1 MALQV
6 RFWGKDSSELR
17 IPPLSGCQAVRP
29 GQWQWHVGGQRM
41 STDPLRSRA
50 AESSATG
57 RIDSTGLPPS
67 TAVSGAMGVGV
78 PAVEVDVA
86 EVPLRDR
93 IRWGPIIA
101 GVVTA
106 FAVLLFLTVL
116 GIALGVSALGGD
128 DAKTWGTAA
137 GIWGGLSL
145 LVAFF
150 FGGWMAARAA
160 ATLSESDGPLN
171 GFITGAATLLLL
183 LWLATTALTGALG
196 FFASTVTNIAGAAA
210 PVAMQAVDQGAVPPE
225 TQTAVDQAA
234 DNPEAAVDQAEQTA
248 QQAADA
254 ASKAAGPG
262 AWGTTI
268 AIILAVGAA
277 TLGGMVGRNERM
289 VLPRS
294 RTVVATRYPS
304 CHSQKR

>member
-1 MALQV
+1 
-6 RFWGKDSSELR
+6 
-17 IPPLSGCQAVRP
+17 
-29 GQWQWHVGGQRM
+29 M
-41 STDPLRSRA
+41 STDPLGNRA
-50 AESSATG
+50 AESSASG

-67 TAVSGAMGVGV
+67 TAASGVVGVGV

-116 GIALGVSALGGD
+116 GLALGISALGGD
-128 DAKTWGTAA
+128 DDPQTWGTAA

-196 FFASTVTNIAGAAA
+196 FFATTVSNLAGAAA
-210 PVAMQAVDQGAVPPE
+210 PVAMEAVDQGAVPPE
-225 TQTAVDQAA
+225 AQTAVDEAA
-234 DNPEAAVDQAEQTA
+234 ENPEAAVPTEVAGAA
-248 QQAADA
+248 QQAADT
-254 ASKAAGPG
+254 ASEAAGPG

-268 AIILAVGAA
+268 AIILAIGAA

-289 VLPRS
+289 VLPGS
-294 RTVVATRYPS
+294 RTVVASR
-304 CHSQKR
+304 

>member
-1 MALQV
+1 MN
-6 RFWGKDSSELR
+6 
-17 IPPLSGCQAVRP
+17 
-29 GQWQWHVGGQRM
+29 
-41 STDPLRSRA
+41 TDPLENRA
-50 AESSATG
+50 VQSSATG
-57 RIDSTGLPPS
+57 RFDSTGLPPS
-67 TAVSGAMGVGV
+67 TAVTGVTGV

-86 EVPLRDR
+86 DVPMRDR

-116 GIALGVSALGGD
+116 GIALGISALGGD
-128 DAKTWGTAA
+128 DNPQTWGTAA

-145 LVAFF
+145 LLAFF

-171 GFITGAATLLLL
+171 GFVTGAATLLLL

-196 FFASTVTNIAGAAA
+196 FFASTVSNLAGAAA
-210 PVAMQAVDQGAVPPE
+210 PVAIQAVDNGAVPPQ

-234 DNPEAAVDQAEQTA
+234 NNPQAAVPDQVQQTA
-248 QQAADA
+248 QQAANT

-277 TLGGMVGRNERM
+277 TLGGMVGRNDRM
-289 VLPRS
+289 VMPRS
-294 RTVVATRYPS
+294 RTVVATR
-304 CHSQKR
+304 

>member
-1 MALQV
+1 MN
-6 RFWGKDSSELR
+6 
-17 IPPLSGCQAVRP
+17 
-29 GQWQWHVGGQRM
+29 
-41 STDPLRSRA
+41 TDPLGNRA
-50 AESSATG
+50 VESSATG
-57 RIDSTGLPPS
+57 RIDSTGLPVS
-67 TAVSGAMGVGV
+67 TATGVMGV

-86 EVPLRDR
+86 DVPMRDR

-116 GIALGVSALGGD
+116 GIALGISALGGGD
-128 DAKTWGTAA
+128 DPQTWGTAA

-150 FGGWMAARAA
+150 VGGWMAARAA

-171 GFITGAATLLLL
+171 GFVTGAATLLLL

-196 FFASTVTNIAGAAA
+196 FFASTVSNIAGAAA
-210 PVAMQAVDQGAVPPE
+210 PVAMEAVDQGAVPAD
-225 TQTAVDQAA
+225 TQATVDQAA
-234 DNPEAAVDQAEQTA
+234 DNPEAAVPDEVEQAA
-248 QQAADA
+248 QQAADT
-254 ASKAAGPG
+254 ASQAAGPG

-268 AIILAVGAA
+268 AIILAIGAA

-289 VLPRS
+289 VIPGS
-294 RTVVATRYPS
+294 RTVVATR
-304 CHSQKR
+304 

>member
-1 MALQV
+1 
-6 RFWGKDSSELR
+6 
-17 IPPLSGCQAVRP
+17 
-29 GQWQWHVGGQRM
+29 
-41 STDPLRSRA
+41 
-50 AESSATG
+50 
-57 RIDSTGLPPS
+57 
-67 TAVSGAMGVGV
+67 MGVGV

-116 GIALGVSALGGD
+116 GIALGISALGGD
-128 DAKTWGTAA
+128 DDPQTWGTAA

-196 FFASTVTNIAGAAA
+196 FFASTVSNLAGAAA
-210 PVAMQAVDQGAVPPE
+210 PVAMEAVDQGAVPAD
-225 TQTAVDQAA
+225 TQTAVD
-234 DNPEAAVDQAEQTA
+234 EAAENPNATVPTEVAGAA
-248 QQAADA
+248 QQAADT
-254 ASKAAGPG
+254 ASEAAGPG

-268 AIILAVGAA
+268 AIILAIGAA

-289 VLPRS
+289 VLPGS
-294 RTVVATRYPS
+294 RTVVASR
-304 CHSQKR
+304 

>member
-1 MALQV
+1 
-6 RFWGKDSSELR
+6 
-17 IPPLSGCQAVRP
+17 
-29 GQWQWHVGGQRM
+29 M
-41 STDPLRSRA
+41 STDPLGNRA

-67 TAVSGAMGVGV
+67 TAVTGVIGV
-78 PAVEVDVA
+78 PTVEVDVA
-86 EVPLRDR
+86 DVPMRDR

-116 GIALGVSALGGD
+116 GIALGISALGGD
-128 DAKTWGTAA
+128 DNPQTWGTAA

-150 FGGWMAARAA
+150 VGGWMAARAA

-171 GFITGAATLLLL
+171 GFVTGAATLLLL

-196 FFASTVTNIAGAAA
+196 FFASTVSNIAGAAA
-210 PVAMQAVDQGAVPPE
+210 PVAMEAVDQGAVPPQ
-225 TQTAVDQAA
+225 TQTAVDEAA
-234 DNPEAAVDQAEQTA
+234 ENPEAAVPQEVEQAA
-248 QQAADA
+248 QQAADT
-254 ASKAAGPG
+254 ASEAAGPG

-289 VLPRS
+289 VLPGS
-294 RTVVATRYPS
+294 RTVVATR
-304 CHSQKR
+304 

>member
-1 MALQV
+1 MN
-6 RFWGKDSSELR
+6 
-17 IPPLSGCQAVRP
+17 
-29 GQWQWHVGGQRM
+29 
-41 STDPLRSRA
+41 TDPLGNRA

-67 TAVSGAMGVGV
+67 TVATGVMGV

-86 EVPLRDR
+86 NVPMRDR
-93 IRWGPIIA
+93 IRWGPIVA

-116 GIALGVSALGGD
+116 GIALGISALGGD
-128 DAKTWGTAA
+128 DDARTWGTAA
-137 GIWGGLSL
+137 GIFGGLSL

-150 FGGWMAARAA
+150 FGGWMAARSA

-196 FFASTVTNIAGAAA
+196 FFASTVSDIAGAAA

-225 TQTAVDQAA
+225 TQAAVDQAA
-234 DNPEAAVDQAEQTA
+234 DNPEAAVPDQVEQTA
-248 QQAADA
+248 QQAADTHPRP
-254 ASKAAGPG
+254 PG
-262 AWGTTI
+262 LAPGGQQLPSFSLSARRRWVEWSDGTNAWCYRGH
-268 AIILAVGAA
+268 
-277 TLGGMVGRNERM
+277 ER
-289 VLPRS
+289 
-294 RTVVATRYPS
+294 
-304 CHSQKR
+304 

>member
-1 MALQV
+1 MN
-6 RFWGKDSSELR
+6 
-17 IPPLSGCQAVRP
+17 
-29 GQWQWHVGGQRM
+29 
-41 STDPLRSRA
+41 TDPLGNRVS
-50 AESSATG
+50 ESSTTG

-67 TAVSGAMGVGV
+67 TVATGVMGV

-86 EVPLRDR
+86 DVPMRDR

-116 GIALGVSALGGD
+116 GIALGISALGSD
-128 DAKTWGTAA
+128 DNPQTWGTAA

-150 FGGWMAARAA
+150 VGGWMAARAA

-171 GFITGAATLLLL
+171 GFVTGAATLLLL

-196 FFASTVTNIAGAAA
+196 FFASTVCNIAGAAA
-210 PVAMQAVDQGAVPPE
+210 PVAMEAVDQGAVPPQ

-234 DNPEAAVDQAEQTA
+234 DNPEAAVPDQVEQTA
-248 QQAADA
+248 QQAGET
-254 ASKAAGPG
+254 AS
-262 AWGTTI
+262 
-268 AIILAVGAA
+268 
-277 TLGGMVGRNERM
+277 
-289 VLPRS
+289 
-294 RTVVATRYPS
+294 
-304 CHSQKR
+304 

>member
-1 MALQV
+1 
-6 RFWGKDSSELR
+6 
-17 IPPLSGCQAVRP
+17 
-29 GQWQWHVGGQRM
+29 M
-41 STDPLRSRA
+41 STDPLRNQVV
-50 AESSATG
+50 ESSATG

-67 TAVSGAMGVGV
+67 TAATGVIGV

-86 EVPLRDR
+86 DVPMRDR

-116 GIALGVSALGGD
+116 GIALGISALGGD
-128 DAKTWGTAA
+128 DNNAQTWGTAA

-171 GFITGAATLLLL
+171 GFVTGAATLLLL

-196 FFASTVTNIAGAAA
+196 FFASTVSNIAGAAA
-210 PVAMQAVDQGAVPPE
+210 PVAMEAVDQGAVPAD
-225 TQTAVDQAA
+225 TQATVDQAA
-234 DNPEAAVDQAEQTA
+234 DNPEAAVPDEVEQAA
-248 QQAADA
+248 QQAADT
-254 ASKAAGPG
+254 ASQAAGPG

-268 AIILAVGAA
+268 AIILAIGAA

-289 VLPRS
+289 VIPGS
-294 RTVVATRYPS
+294 RTVVATR
-304 CHSQKR
+304 

>member
-1 MALQV
+1 M
-6 RFWGKDSSELR
+6 
-17 IPPLSGCQAVRP
+17 
-29 GQWQWHVGGQRM
+29 
-41 STDPLRSRA
+41 
-50 AESSATG
+50 
-57 RIDSTGLPPS
+57 
-67 TAVSGAMGVGV
+67 GV

-106 FAVLLFLTVL
+106 FAVLVFLTVL
-116 GIALGVSALGGD
+116 GIALGLSALGRD
-128 DAKTWGTAA
+128 DNPQTWGTAA

-150 FGGWMAARAA
+150 VGGWMAARAA

-171 GFITGAATLLLL
+171 GFVTGAATLLLL

-196 FFASTVTNIAGAAA
+196 FFASTVSNLAGAGGAGGHRGSRPGRCSPERRRRRSTRPLRTLMPRSNGGGRGA
-210 PVAMQAVDQGAVPPE
+210 TEVAQA
-225 TQTAVDQAA
+225 
-234 DNPEAAVDQAEQTA
+234 A
-248 QQAADA
+248 QQAAET
-254 ASKAAGPG
+254 ASEAAGPG

-268 AIILAVGAA
+268 AIILAIGAA

-289 VLPRS
+289 VLPGS
-294 RTVVATRYPS
+294 RTVVATR
-304 CHSQKR
+304 

>member
-1 MALQV
+1 M
-6 RFWGKDSSELR
+6 
-17 IPPLSGCQAVRP
+17 
-29 GQWQWHVGGQRM
+29 
-41 STDPLRSRA
+41 
-50 AESSATG
+50 
-57 RIDSTGLPPS
+57 
-67 TAVSGAMGVGV
+67 
-78 PAVEVDVA
+78 
-86 EVPLRDR
+86 RDR

-116 GIALGVSALGGD
+116 GIALGISALGGND
-128 DAKTWGTAA
+128 NDPQTWGTVA

-171 GFITGAATLLLL
+171 GFVTGAATLLLL

-196 FFASTVTNIAGAAA
+196 FFASTVSNIAGAAA
-210 PVAMQAVDQGAVPPE
+210 PVAMEAVDQGAVPAD
-225 TQTAVDQAA
+225 TQATVDQAA
-234 DNPEAAVDQAEQTA
+234 DNPEAAVPDEVEQAA
-248 QQAADA
+248 QQAADT
-254 ASKAAGPG
+254 ASQAAGPG

-268 AIILAVGAA
+268 AIILAIGAA

-289 VLPRS
+289 VIPGS
-294 RTVVATRYPS
+294 RTVVATR
-304 CHSQKR
+304 

>member
-1 MALQV
+1 MN
-6 RFWGKDSSELR
+6 
-17 IPPLSGCQAVRP
+17 
-29 GQWQWHVGGQRM
+29 
-41 STDPLRSRA
+41 TDPLGNRA
-50 AESSATG
+50 VESSATG
-57 RIDSTGLPPS
+57 RIDSTGLPVS
-67 TAVSGAMGVGV
+67 TATGVMGV

-86 EVPLRDR
+86 DVPMRDR
-93 IRWGPIIA
+93 IRWGPIVA

-116 GIALGVSALGGD
+116 GLALGVSALGGD
-128 DAKTWGTAA
+128 DNAKTWGTAA

-150 FGGWMAARAA
+150 VGGWMAARAA

-171 GFITGAATLLLL
+171 GFVTGAATLLLL

-210 PVAMQAVDQGAVPPE
+210 PVAMQAADQGAVPPE

-234 DNPEAAVDQAEQTA
+234 ENPEAAVPAEVEQAA
-248 QQAADA
+248 QQAADT
-254 ASKAAGPG
+254 ASNAAGPG

-268 AIILAVGAA
+268 AIILAIGAA

-289 VLPRS
+289 VMPGS
-294 RTVVATRYPS
+294 RTVVATR
-304 CHSQKR
+304 

>member
-1 MALQV
+1 MN
-6 RFWGKDSSELR
+6 
-17 IPPLSGCQAVRP
+17 
-29 GQWQWHVGGQRM
+29 
-41 STDPLRSRA
+41 TDPLGNRVV
-50 AESSATG
+50 ESSAAG

-67 TAVSGAMGVGV
+67 TVATGVMGV

-86 EVPLRDR
+86 GVPMRDR
-93 IRWGPIIA
+93 IRWGPIVA

-116 GIALGVSALGGD
+116 GIALGISALGGGD
-128 DAKTWGTAA
+128 DNNPQTWGTAA

-171 GFITGAATLLLL
+171 GFVTGAATLLLL
-183 LWLATTALTGALG
+183 LWLATTAITGALG
-196 FFASTVTNIAGAAA
+196 FFASTVSGLAGAAA
-210 PVAMQAVDQGAVPPE
+210 PVAMEAVDQGAVPPQTE
-225 TQTAVDQAA
+225 TAVDQAA
-234 DNPEAAVDQAEQTA
+234 QNPEAAVPTEVAQAA
-248 QQAADA
+248 QQAGET
-254 ASKAAGPG
+254 ASRAAGPG

-268 AIILAVGAA
+268 AIILAIGAA

-289 VLPRS
+289 VLPGS
-294 RTVVATRYPS
+294 RTVVATR
-304 CHSQKR
+304 

>member
-1 MALQV
+1 MN
-6 RFWGKDSSELR
+6 
-17 IPPLSGCQAVRP
+17 
-29 GQWQWHVGGQRM
+29 
-41 STDPLRSRA
+41 TDPLGNRA

-57 RIDSTGLPPS
+57 RLDSTGLPPS
-67 TAVSGAMGVGV
+67 TVATGV

-86 EVPLRDR
+86 DVPMRDR
-93 IRWGPIIA
+93 IRWGPIVA

-116 GIALGVSALGGD
+116 GIALGISALGGGD
-128 DAKTWGTAA
+128 DNNPQTWGTAA

-171 GFITGAATLLLL
+171 GFVTGAATLLLL
-183 LWLATTALTGALG
+183 LWLATTAITGALG
-196 FFASTVTNIAGAAA
+196 FFASTVSGLAGAAA
-210 PVAMQAVDQGAVPPE
+210 PVAMEAVDQGAVPPQTE
-225 TQTAVDQAA
+225 TAVDQAA
-234 DNPEAAVDQAEQTA
+234 QNPEAAVPTEVAQAA
-248 QQAADA
+248 QQAGET
-254 ASKAAGPG
+254 ASRAAGPG

-268 AIILAVGAA
+268 AIILAIGAA

-289 VLPRS
+289 VLPGS
-294 RTVVATRYPS
+294 RTVVATR
-304 CHSQKR
+304 